1 MRLWVGLVLVLLSMA
16 GLGMAQQRGAYAN
29 PMGSGGQRG
38 IYGGQTGQR
47 GMYGGISTGQMVGTV
62 NDPGFAGR
70 LGATVS
76 GLPQTT
82 TRIPVQ
88 RPGYWGS
95 PGRGGRTVVVP
106 FGVPVMY
113 GSGYSYAEQPV
124 QTIVQPVQPPP
135 SVIINQYYTPETANP
150 EMKEYGNLPTPIR
163 APRTE
168 VEGGEERATVR
179 VTPPSALTSRAG
191 TGRSELSQEA
201 IEAANRPTITTLVFT
216 DGSKVPVIAYW
227 RQGESLHYVGAD
239 YGKVVVEMAGFD
251 KSASERVNAER
262 GVAFRL
268 DSVR

>member
-1 MRLWVGLVLVLLSMA
+1 MRLWVGLVLVLVPMA
-16 GLGMAQQRGAYAN
+16 GIAQQRGAYAN
-29 PMGSGGQRG
+29 PMGSGGQSG

-88 RPGYWGS
+88 RPRSWGN
-95 PGRGGRTVVVP
+95 PGHGGRTVVVP
-106 FGVPVMY
+106 YGVPVLY

-124 QTIVQPVQPPP
+124 QTIVQPVQPAP
-135 SVIINQYYTPETANP
+135 SVIINQYYTPESANP
-150 EMKEYGNLPTPIR
+150 EMKEYANLPEPIR

-168 VEGGEERATVR
+168 VEQGSVR
-179 VTPPSALTSRAG
+179 VTPPSALAPRTPAAARPQL
-191 TGRSELSQEA
+191 TQEA
-201 IEAANRPTITTLVFT
+201 IEAANRPTITTLVFA

-227 RQGESLHYVGAD
+227 RQGDSLHYVGAD
-239 YGKVVVEMAGFD
+239 YSKVVVPLDSFD
-251 KSASERVNAER
+251 KAASERANAER
-262 GVAFRL
+262 GVEFRL